1 MYLSIK
7 SASKSEENIYMYID
21 IMLFFFYLNVDKLTP
36 KQAIYNDIKQLIE
49 PANVWNLSLMNDQK
63 SVNWRATTTDY
74 VNYIPD

>member
-63 SVNWRATTTDY
+63 SVN
-74 VNYIPD
+74 

>member
-1 MYLSIK
+1 
-7 SASKSEENIYMYID
+7 MYID

-63 SVNWRATTTDY
+63 SVN
-74 VNYIPD
+74 